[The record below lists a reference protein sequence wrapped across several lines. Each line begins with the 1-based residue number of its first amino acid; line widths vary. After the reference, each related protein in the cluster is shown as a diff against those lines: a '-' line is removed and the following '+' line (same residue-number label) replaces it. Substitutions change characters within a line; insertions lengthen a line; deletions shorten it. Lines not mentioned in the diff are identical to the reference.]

1 MYIVQAIRK
10 NVDGK
15 SDYIFTPTHANGR
28 ALTFNSIEN
37 AMQYAETLK
46 SGPFPVYGVTINF
59 FPV

>member
-28 ALTFNSIEN
+28 ALTFKNIEN
-37 AMQYAETLK
+37 AMHYAETLK
-46 SGPFPVYGVTINF
+46 SGPFPVYSVTINF
-59 FPV
+59 FPL